1 MKMKK
6 RTLKLTAAFLA
17 LFTMFAIALGLA
29 SCGRGDNY
37 NGGDYI
43 GDSVPGIDASDKWVD
58 EGGADLGFENATDV
72 ISDTRYVIKTVNAS
86 LLTEKYDDLVAHIKE
101 KVSTLGG
108 YFSSASYSDDS
119 YRSLKSRR
127 ASLTIKIPAEKL
139 DEFTGTFSVY
149 GTVSSYYET
158 QDDVTSEYID
168 LDSRIAVLE
177 AEEKTLLAMLE
188 KTESTN
194 EMLTVRSYLQDVQ
207 GDLASLQARK
217 KNLESRVAYS
227 TVYLNVSE
235 QSKVEPKVEEG
246 FFARIGTTFM
256 TSIEDIGEGFGD
268 FIVWFVGNSPYIV
281 VLAIAASV
289 VFVLVRFIVKKKKQK
304 DN

>member
-1 MKMKK
+1 MPIRIPNELPATK
-6 RTLKLTAAFLA
+6 TL
-17 LFTMFAIALGLA
+17 
-29 SCGRGDNY
+29 
-37 NGGDYI
+37 
-43 GDSVPGIDASDKWVD
+43 
-58 EGGADLGFENATDV
+58 
-72 ISDTRYVIKTVNAS
+72 
-86 LLTEKYDDLVAHIKE
+86 
-101 KVSTLGG
+101 
-108 YFSSASYSDDS
+108 
-119 YRSLKSRR
+119 
-127 ASLTIKIPAEKL
+127 
-139 DEFTGTFSVY
+139 
-149 GTVSSYYET
+149 
-158 QDDVTSEYID
+158 
-168 LDSRIAVLE
+168 

-207 GDLASLQARK
+207 SDLASLQARK